1 MVNTKGVRDLE
12 CGDRETFGV
21 SCAKIQATG
30 CFIYYDSYLIFTHF
44 TDTVFIGYHTEIKA
58 KGIN

>member
-1 MVNTKGVRDLE
+1 MVNTKGVRDLG

-21 SCAKIQATG
+21 SCAKIQLTG
-30 CFIYYDSYLIFTHF
+30 CFIYYDSNLTFTHF
-44 TDTVFIGYHTEIKA
+44 TDIVSTEIKA